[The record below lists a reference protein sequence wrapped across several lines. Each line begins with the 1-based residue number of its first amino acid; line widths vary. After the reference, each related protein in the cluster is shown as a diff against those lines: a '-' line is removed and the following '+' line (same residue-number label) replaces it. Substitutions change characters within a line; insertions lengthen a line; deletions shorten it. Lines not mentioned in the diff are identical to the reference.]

1 MAKSALNRQTASLAA
16 DFKAQ
21 GINVALIAVHPGRV
35 PTRMSGSNGSVDL
48 GESAKGM
55 IKIVKSSIW
64 RTLDVFFATPKR
76 VDKAFL
82 LA

>member
-1 MAKSALNRQTASLAA
+1 MAKSALNRQRASLAA

-35 PTRMSGSNGSVDL
+35 PTRMSGGNGSVDL

-55 IKIVKSSIW
+55 VKIVEELNLENSG
-64 RTLDVFFATPKR
+64 R
-76 VDKAFL
+76 FL
-82 LA
+82 CYTETSG

>member
-55 IKIVKSSIW
+55 VKIVEELNLENSG
-64 RTLDVFFATPKR
+64 R
-76 VDKAFL
+76 FL
-82 LA
+82 CYTEASG

>member
-1 MAKSALNRQTASLAA
+1 MAKPALNRQTASLAA

-55 IKIVKSSIW
+55 VKIVEELNLENSG
-64 RTLDVFFATPKR
+64 R
-76 VDKAFL
+76 FL
-82 LA
+82 CYTEASG

>member
-1 MAKSALNRQTASLAA
+1 MAKPALNRQTASLAA

-35 PTRMSGSNGSVDL
+35 PTRMSGGNGSVDL

-55 IKIVKSSIW
+55 VKIVEELNLENSG
-64 RTLDVFFATPKR
+64 R
-76 VDKAFL
+76 FL
-82 LA
+82 CYTETSG